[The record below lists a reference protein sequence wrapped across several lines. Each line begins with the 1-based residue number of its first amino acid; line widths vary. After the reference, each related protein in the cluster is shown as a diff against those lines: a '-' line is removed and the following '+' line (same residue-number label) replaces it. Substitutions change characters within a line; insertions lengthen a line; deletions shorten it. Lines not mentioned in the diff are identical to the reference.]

1 MHKLVFSGDRRT
13 ASSLSQ
19 RIAYALAL
27 TALAPAA
34 TLFASAASA
43 QVISAQDPGNF
54 SQLDVNLYWYGPNN
68 QNQRAIAGQT
78 NPYFD
83 TSRPT
88 IIYIHGWQNGTTV
101 QRRRESFD
109 RLALNDNADVARA
122 WIDRGWNVGIFYWNQ
137 LADEGEVK
145 DAEAKIYTVDRSLF
159 TNATRWRDST
169 GAYRSGPN
177 LTVTQQFVNVY
188 KSAMANYNGPEVRLA
203 GHSLGAQLA
212 VTGASALWRE
222 KNAGTLPLRLVPSRV
237 ALLDHAYLNGPHAWI
252 NNQWTGEVGRALV
265 RENRHEIMYENY
277 RTSGATS
284 NGFIGDANQGL
295 IDMTAFVE
303 VKPWMYGAFDFANK
317 HNFAVGYYFDAMGY
331 PAMRVKCTGQPV
343 PSAALSGATL
353 RGLANAARKYEQIDG
368 KYSKNPGDDT
378 WDQKGDGC

>member
-1 MHKLVFSGDRRT
+1 MLQAASPSSPSAQPVARRHP
-13 ASSLSQ
+13 
-19 RIAYALAL
+19 LAGV
-27 TALAPAA
+27 AA
-34 TLFASAASA
+34 TVLLASAFAFAPVVPA
-43 QVISAQDPGNF
+43 QVINAQAPSNF
-54 SQLDVNLYWYGPNN
+54 SQLDVNIYWYGANN
-68 QNQRAIAGQT
+68 QNQRAIAGQA

-83 TSRPT
+83 PARPT
-88 IIYIHGWQNGTTV
+88 VIYIHGWQNGTTV
-101 QRRRESFD
+101 QLRRESFD

-145 DAEAKIYTVDRSLF
+145 DAEAKIYTVDRTLF

-169 GAYRSGPN
+169 GAYRLGPN

-188 KSAMANYNGPEVRLA
+188 KAAMANFAGPEVRLA

-222 KNAGTLPLRLVPSRV
+222 KNAGTLPARLVPARV
-237 ALLDHAYLNGPHAWI
+237 ALLDHAYLSGAHAWI
-252 NNQWTGEVGRALV
+252 GNQWTGEVGRALV

-303 VKPWMYGAFDFANK
+303 VKPWMYGAFDFGNK
-317 HNFAVGYYFDAMGY
+317 HNFAVGYYFDGMGY

-343 PSAALSGATL
+343 PSAALASATL
-353 RGLANAARKYEQIDG
+353 RGLSNAARKYEQLDG
-368 KYSKNPGDDT
+368 KYSRSPGDDT